1 MALLPIVSFRTTI
14 ESVHLIPHDSI
25 GGHGNCKNQ
34 EMAKITEISSNTRK
48 STPVA
53 APAHLKSILRSP
65 RYSNYTDTRN
75 PNTTSTKN
83 ANDNLRDSA
92 PIQTAVPYT
101 KRQRKA
107 KHAASKDTK
116 FFFLFQQK
124 MKDFESRPFS
134 MTKHDHNDCS
144 PDQLLSDL
152 NRSFAAFRTRM
163 QMASPQHDTDRQAA
177 TSTATTIRDCTS
189 VLLSAPSSS
198 FSGNLN
204 EQNRPT
210 SDTLRTDYTQK
221 LPPGNA
227 PNCSTPAS
235 AVPPCFP
242 SPDHPVTSASM
253 VPSKPASS
261 PSIKRHI
268 SFRTVSEANAP
279 TLSTIKAPAS
289 VTPHGVLNP
298 PVKARHIFSPKHASF
313 ASPMNAPTASSAK
326 ASMPQSSNTLN
337 AHAASN
343 FESLLLKGA
352 QSPPVPK
359 TVQEPETFHKDS
371 TVPTFALSDI
381 LRPTQTDPFHT
392 NQTAKSSQDSSGFS
406 VSSRLPIVHD
416 TSSNNSVSTTAA
428 TSSLSVEVYFF
439 HNATSLC
446 LSIPVQQTTS
456 LLVPTLQRHYLS
468 EFCATVCT
476 LLLYKTKVPER
487 KKICFNMPVSYAPPV
502 LPLSPKPGGI
512 FFRVLIMPP
521 ICCRRLSKLADGKCA
536 PVCF

>member
-163 QMASPQHDTDRQAA
+163 QMASLQHDTDRQAA
-177 TSTATTIRDCTS
+177 TRTDTTIRNCTS
-189 VLLSAPSSS
+189 VQLSAPSTS
-198 FSGNLN
+198 FSGNGMSKTDQL
-204 EQNRPT
+204 Q
-210 SDTLRTDYTQK
+210 TLSVQTIHKNCLQATLLIVRLPLQQSLRVFLPRTI
-221 LPPGNA
+221 
-227 PNCSTPAS
+227 
-235 AVPPCFP
+235 P
-242 SPDHPVTSASM
+242 SPLLQWYLQNLLQVRLLKDTFPFGPFLKLMLLRS
-253 VPSKPASS
+253 PRSK
-261 PSIKRHI
+261 
-268 SFRTVSEANAP
+268 
-279 TLSTIKAPAS
+279 
-289 VTPHGVLNP
+289 
-298 PVKARHIFSPKHASF
+298 
-313 ASPMNAPTASSAK
+313 
-326 ASMPQSSNTLN
+326 
-337 AHAASN
+337 
-343 FESLLLKGA
+343 LLL
-352 QSPPVPK
+352 PLL
-359 TVQEPETFHKDS
+359 HM
-371 TVPTFALSDI
+371 
-381 LRPTQTDPFHT
+381 
-392 NQTAKSSQDSSGFS
+392 
-406 VSSRLPIVHD
+406 VSSIH
-416 TSSNNSVSTTAA
+416 
-428 TSSLSVEVYFF
+428 
-439 HNATSLC
+439 
-446 LSIPVQQTTS
+446 Q
-456 LLVPTLQRHYLS
+456 
-468 EFCATVCT
+468 
-476 LLLYKTKVPER
+476 
-487 KKICFNMPVSYAPPV
+487 
-502 LPLSPKPGGI
+502 
-512 FFRVLIMPP
+512 
-521 ICCRRLSKLADGKCA
+521 
-536 PVCF
+536 